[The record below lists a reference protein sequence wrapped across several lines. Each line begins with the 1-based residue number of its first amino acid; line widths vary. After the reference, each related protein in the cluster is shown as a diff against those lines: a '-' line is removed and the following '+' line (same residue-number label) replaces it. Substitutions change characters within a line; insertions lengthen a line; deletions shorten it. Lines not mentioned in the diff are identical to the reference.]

1 MTKTRPR
8 LGRKSLRLTVKR
20 IPPRESAGALGA
32 EPMNRKERRALRAIG
47 RDKQPAPKTHTVEVL
62 ASDGPRIDFDQPIFV
77 KAGERVK
84 IIVHDD

>member
-1 MTKTRPR
+1 
-8 LGRKSLRLTVKR
+8 
-20 IPPRESAGALGA
+20 
-32 EPMNRKERRALRAIG
+32 MNRKERRALRAIG